1 MQPVVLGACGMDCH
15 DARILELQSR
25 LALLLHVDLSISAG
39 IPSAVIAIALA
50 SLFSKDSGFL
60 A

>member
-1 MQPVVLGACGMDCH
+1 MDCH